1 MQTPAK
7 ILIGLDG
14 SDQSLVVVRYIGRV
28 IAPPTRIVLF
38 HVRSQ
43 IPEAFK
49 DLAVDPSVADEDSLF
64 KIWRDQ
70 QEATID
76 EFLEE
81 ARSLLIE
88 AGIPAAAVTVKN
100 QPLKAGVAR
109 DILAEAHRNYTALVI
124 GRTGVGKFDGIT
136 MGSVASKLVEA
147 ISQIPIVVVGEQPES
162 NKILIA
168 VDGSM
173 ASMKATSC
181 AAALLNPAACE
192 VMLCHVIRPL
202 SVQQLGSN
210 DLFLSKKEADWISVN
225 QQKIVPKI
233 VDAKRHLMAHGFTA
247 DHISSE
253 ILTYQT
259 SRAGAIAQAAATG
272 SFDTIVLGRRGFTSV
287 EAFKI
292 GRVCRKI
299 IHFAYRPALWI
310 VN

>member
-1 MQTPAK
+1 
-7 ILIGLDG
+7 
-14 SDQSLVVVRYIGRV
+14 
-28 IAPPTRIVLF
+28 
-38 HVRSQ
+38 
-43 IPEAFK
+43 
-49 DLAVDPSVADEDSLF
+49 
-64 KIWRDQ
+64 
-70 QEATID
+70 
-76 EFLEE
+76 
-81 ARSLLIE
+81 
-88 AGIPAAAVTVKN
+88 
-100 QPLKAGVAR
+100 
-109 DILAEAHRNYTALVI
+109 
-124 GRTGVGKFDGIT
+124 
-136 MGSVASKLVEA
+136 
-147 ISQIPIVVVGEQPES
+147 
-162 NKILIA
+162 
-168 VDGSM
+168 
-173 ASMKATSC
+173 
-181 AAALLNPAACE
+181 LLNPAACE